1 MATSNR
7 ALGLLY
13 QRVADGI
20 VKGIESGKW
29 HPGDRLPSERAL
41 CELFSVSQITVRRAL
56 RELAL
61 AGRVY
66 SHHGLGW
73 FVNPDPPPDEPVAE
87 VVLVVSQMDWLL
99 AQVYGLLVEA
109 LRPSRIA
116 ARLALTGGD
125 RGLEDEALALA
136 ARHDACAA
144 LVVVAGRDEGM
155 DARYEAMQQG
165 SDLPVVLLLREVEG
179 VSLPSVALDEV
190 QAMATITRHL
200 LQMGHRR
207 LAYLGDDPTLIEG
220 KRRYW
225 GFASTLWEEGL
236 ELPMDWA
243 FSGSL
248 TGDPAARFH
257 GVFQGREAPSALVCT
272 SDLRAAEAIL
282 QLTSMGLRCPEDV
295 AVVGLGNRDFSAFLT
310 PPLTTYRFDLVGLVG
325 AITAAVTAIHEGR
338 EPASARFAGRI
349 VMRQSCGSALWR
361 VPSHTTATR
370 TPSRGAA
377 SSSVEA
383 STPAERDSQQRRLL

>member
-1 MATSNR
+1 MVTTNR
-7 ALGLLY
+7 ASQPLY

-20 VKGIESGKW
+20 VKGIETGTW

-41 CELFSVSQITVRRAL
+41 CEIFSVSQITVRRAL

-73 FVNPDPPPDEPVAE
+73 FVNPEPPPDEPVAE
-87 VVLVVSQMDWLL
+87 VVVAAPQVDWLV
-99 AQVYGLLVEA
+99 AQLYTGLLER
-109 LRPSRIA
+109 LRPVRLA
-116 ARLALTGGD
+116 ARLAVTCGN
-125 RGLEDEALALA
+125 RELEAAALALA
-136 ARHDACAA
+136 ARQGACGA
-144 LVVVAGRDEGM
+144 LVVVSGHEEDLRE
-155 DARYEAMQQG
+155 RYGAMLRNA
-165 SDLPVVLLLREVEG
+165 DLPTVLLLREIDGVEA
-179 VSLPSVALDEV
+179 PSIVLDENR
-190 QAMATITRHL
+190 AMATATRHL

-220 KRRYW
+220 QQRYW

-236 ELPMDWA
+236 ELPMDWV

-257 GVFQGREAPSALVCT
+257 GVFQGRDAPSALVCT

-295 AVVGLGNRDFSAFLT
+295 AVVGMGDRDFAPFLA
-310 PPLTTYRFDLVGLVG
+310 PPLTSFRFDTDAL
-325 AITAAVTAIHEGR
+325 AQAAAEAVVALHEGHAI
-338 EPASARFAGRI
+338 EGSHHCGK
-349 VMRQSCGSALWR
+349 VVVRQSCGSALWR
-361 VPSHTTATR
+361 MGSQPQASAA
-370 TPSRGAA
+370 RGASHGPTPA
-377 SSSVEA
+377 
-383 STPAERDSQQRRLL
+383 PAERDSQQGRLL